1 MNETNNEIEID
12 LRELFMVLLHRIG
25 ILLAATIL
33 GGLILGLVSIYLI
46 TPQYKSTSKIYILTN
61 SSSVLSL
68 SDLQVGSSLASDYE
82 ELIKSRP
89 VVEQVV
95 ENLGL
100 TENYEQLLE
109 CVSIVNTDNTR
120 IIQITATYPDPVVAM
135 QIANEFAD
143 VSKAQISEIMKVEM
157 PTTVETAVVADRQS
171 SPNNLKN
178 AVLGMMI
185 GFILAAAFII
195 VQYVMDDTVKSAED
209 VERYLGLNTLAA
221 VPDDGGTD
229 NSEKHEKKKR
239 FRGIRKG

>member
-25 ILLAATIL
+25 IILAATIL
-33 GGLILGLVSIYLI
+33 GGLILGLVSVYLI
-46 TPQYKSTSKIYILTN
+46 TPKYTSTSKIYILTN

-68 SDLQVGSSLASDYE
+68 SDLQMGSSLANDYE

-89 VVEQVV
+89 VVEQVA
-95 ENLGL
+95 ENLEL
-100 TENYEQLLE
+100 DEKYEELLGY
-109 CVSIVNTDNTR
+109 VSIVNTDNTR

-135 QIANEFAD
+135 QIANEFAE
-143 VSKAQISEIMKVEM
+143 VSKTQISEIMKVET
-157 PTTVETAVVADRQS
+157 PTTVETAVVAEKQS

-178 AVLGMMI
+178 VVLGMMV

-195 VQYVMDDTVKSAED
+195 VQYMMDDTVKSAED

-229 NSEKHEKKKR
+229 NSEKHEKKR
-239 FRGIRKG
+239 FRGIRRG